1 MEKVTYVIKD
11 TENNKK
17 FNIFK
22 TEDCDGTIGIFE
34 IICIVLLFILLRY

>member
-1 MEKVTYVIKD
+1 MDKITHVITDK
-11 TENNKK
+11 ENNKK

-22 TEDCDGTIGIFE
+22 IEEHDGTIGIVE